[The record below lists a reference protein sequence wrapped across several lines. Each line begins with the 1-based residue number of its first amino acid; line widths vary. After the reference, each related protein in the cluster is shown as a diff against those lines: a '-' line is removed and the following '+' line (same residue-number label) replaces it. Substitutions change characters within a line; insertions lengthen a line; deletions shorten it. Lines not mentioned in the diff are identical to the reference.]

1 MNIKVQCWNLRRK
14 CFNKLRHRKKIALTF
29 DDGHKYADQILEKL
43 EQYGV
48 KSTFFCVGL
57 VLRRTV
63 IFTKKYTMPD
73 MKLET
78 IAIPIRIWQNYRK
91 LKS

>member
-14 CFNKLRHRKKIALTF
+14 CLNKLRHRKKIALTF

-48 KSTFFCVGL
+48 KSTFFLCGTCIKKNWDIYKKNI
-57 VLRRTV
+57 RCRT
-63 IFTKKYTMPD
+63 
-73 MKLET
+73 
-78 IAIPIRIWQNYRK
+78 
-91 LKS
+91 

>member
-14 CFNKLRHRKKIALTF
+14 CLNKLRHRKKIALTF

-48 KSTFFCVGL
+48 KSTFFFVWDL
-57 VLRRTV
+57 
-63 IFTKKYTMPD
+63 Y
-73 MKLET
+73 
-78 IAIPIRIWQNYRK
+78 
-91 LKS
+91 